1 MFDQGAAAAAAPAV
15 ISDQGAAAPAAAAA
29 APAVMSDQDAA
40 AAERAYHEAAITAAR
55 RYIDLDEETDRLDSQ
70 FAKGKS
76 SEKMYAKRRDAAVQ
90 VQDNLIEEFGRTW
103 AKIVC
108 GMAKPS

>member
-1 MFDQGAAAAAAPAV
+1 MFDQDAAAAAPAV
-15 ISDQGAAAPAAAAA
+15 ISDQDAAAA
-29 APAVMSDQDAA
+29 APAVISKQDGA
-40 AAERAYHEAAITAAR
+40 AAEQAYREAAITAAR

-108 GMAKPS
+108 ETAKPS

>member
-1 MFDQGAAAAAAPAV
+1 MFDQDAAAAAPAV
-15 ISDQGAAAPAAAAA
+15 ISDQDAAAA
-29 APAVMSDQDAA
+29 APEVISKRDGA
-40 AAERAYHEAAITAAR
+40 AAEQAHREAAITAAR

-108 GMAKPS
+108 EMAKPS

>member
-1 MFDQGAAAAAAPAV
+1 V
-15 ISDQGAAAPAAAAA
+15 SK
-29 APAVMSDQDAA
+29 QDVV
-40 AAERAYHEAAITAAR
+40 AAERAYREAAITAAR
-55 RYIDLDEETDRLDSQ
+55 RYIDLDEETDRLDGQ

-76 SEKMYAKRRDAAVQ
+76 SEKMYAKRRDAAVL

-108 GMAKPS
+108 EMAKPS